1 MKVLIAGA
9 TGAIGKPLL
18 SCLDDA
24 GCELFALVRS
34 RKAAGKRE
42 ATRAHEI
49 VADALDAAS
58 VLEAVQ
64 HTKPDVII
72 NELTS
77 LPKHYTPDEMK
88 AAAARDKDVRVK
100 GNANLLAAARA
111 TNCRRYLLQS
121 SAFWYA
127 PGPGLADETVS
138 FAFDA
143 SPGIAAGCRTYADLE
158 AAAQESEPEA
168 VLLRYGFF
176 YGPGTWFS
184 REGDAGGQ
192 VRRREVPVIGK
203 GEGIWNWVHID
214 DAAAATCAAITADP
228 GVYNVVDDQPVAQ
241 SVWLPAFAK
250 FVGAPEPP
258 TASEEEALR
267 NSGPDSVYYAT
278 KLRGASNQKAKGRLA
293 FRPRPLEWLGAN
305 LVVNHPSIATRQ
317 R

>member
-18 SCLDDA
+18 SCLDAA
-24 GCELFALVRS
+24 GHELFALVRS
-34 RKAAGKRE
+34 RKAAGTRE
-42 ATRAHEI
+42 ATAHE
-49 VADALDAAS
+49 VVTDALDSAS
-58 VLEAVQ
+58 VLEMVQ
-64 HTKPDVII
+64 HTKPDVIV

-77 LPKHYTPDEMK
+77 LPKHYTPQEMK
-88 AAAARDKDVRVK
+88 AAAVRDKEVRVK

-111 TNCRRYLLQS
+111 TNCRRYVLQS

-127 PGPGLADETVS
+127 PGPELADETAS

-143 SPGIAAGCRTYADLE
+143 SPGIAAGCRNYADLE
-158 AAAQESEPEA
+158 AAAQESGLEA

-184 REGDAGGQ
+184 REGDVADQ
-192 VRRREVPVIGK
+192 VRRREAPVIGK

-214 DAAAATCAAITADP
+214 DAAAATCAALTADP

-258 TASEEEALR
+258 TVSEEEALR

-278 KLRGASNQKAKGRLA
+278 RLRGASNQKAKGKLA
-293 FRPRPLEWLGAN
+293 FRPRPLEWLG
-305 LVVNHPSIATRQ
+305 V
-317 R
+317 

>member
-18 SCLDDA
+18 TCLGDA
-24 GCELFALVRS
+24 GHELFALVRS
-34 RKAAGKRE
+34 RPAAGSRD
-42 ATRAHEI
+42 ATRVHAV
-49 VADALDAAS
+49 VADALDSAS
-58 VLEAVQ
+58 VLDAVQ
-64 HTKPDVII
+64 HTKPDVIV

-77 LPKHYTPDEMK
+77 LPKHYTPEEME
-88 AAAARDKDVRVK
+88 AAAPRDKEVRVR

-111 TNCRRYLLQS
+111 TNCRRYVLQS

-127 PGPGLADETVS
+127 PGSGLADETVV

-143 SPGIAAGCRTYADLE
+143 SPGISAGCRNYADLE
-158 AAAQESEPEA
+158 AAAQQSGVET

-184 REGDAGGQ
+184 REGDVGDQ
-192 VRRREVPVIGK
+192 VRRREVPVIGD
-203 GEGIWNWVHID
+203 GEGIWNWVHIN
-214 DAAAATCAAITADP
+214 DAAAATCAALTADP

-241 SVWLPAFAK
+241 SAWLPAFAR

-258 TASEEEALR
+258 TVSEEEALR

-278 KLRGASNQKAKGRLA
+278 KLRGASNQKAKGKLA
-293 FRPRPLEWLGAN
+293 FNPRLLEWLA
-305 LVVNHPSIATRQ
+305 V
-317 R
+317 

>member
-1 MKVLIAGA
+1 MGMKVLIAGA

-24 GCELFALVRS
+24 GHELFAMVRS
-34 RKAAGKRE
+34 RQAGRTRE
-42 ATRAHEI
+42 ATRAHEV

-58 VLEAVQ
+58 VLDVVQ
-64 HTKPDVII
+64 QTKPDVIV

-77 LPKHYTPDEMK
+77 LPKHYTPEEMK
-88 AAAARDKDVRVK
+88 AAAAGDKEVKVK
-100 GNANLLAAARA
+100 GNANLLAAAHA
-111 TNCRRYLLQS
+111 TNCRYVLQS

-127 PGPGLADETVS
+127 PGPGLADETAS

-143 SPGIAAGCRTYADLE
+143 SPGVAAGCRNYADLE
-158 AAAQESEPEA
+158 AAAQESGLEA

-184 REGDAGGQ
+184 REGDVGDP

-214 DAAAATCAAITADP
+214 DAAAATCAALTADP

-258 TASEEEALR
+258 TVSEEEALR

-278 KLRGASNQKAKGRLA
+278 KLRGASNQKARGKLA
-293 FRPRPLEWLGAN
+293 FHPRPHEWLG
-305 LVVNHPSIATRQ
+305 V
-317 R
+317 